1 MLVPPRPLSQLRES
15 QQSAARVQASP
26 SAEQVGAGVVVVV
39 VAVELLPVV
48 AVVLV
53 PVVGVVLVPEVV
65 VVPDW
70 VVVVPD

>member
-15 QQSAARVQASP
+15 QQSAAKVQASP
-26 SAEQVGAGVVVVV
+26 AAEQAGAVVAGVVVLV
-39 VAVELLPVV
+39 PVV

-53 PVVGVVLVPEVV
+53 PVVAVVLVPEVV